1 MVLENNIFKG
11 KIIFFFFNL
20 YSLHIDFI
28 SQAALP
34 PVPQR
39 PAVMAGNE
47 IVAATT
53 MYSRLSNSNV
63 TTTEIVPST
72 SSSHKHFK
80 RRETQVLIYILIF
93 INIICIYFSK

>member
-1 MVLENNIFKG
+1 
-11 KIIFFFFNL
+11 
-20 YSLHIDFI
+20 
-28 SQAALP
+28 
-34 PVPQR
+34 
-39 PAVMAGNE
+39 MAGNE

-80 RRETQVLIYILIF
+80 RRETQVLIYI
-93 INIICIYFSK
+93 